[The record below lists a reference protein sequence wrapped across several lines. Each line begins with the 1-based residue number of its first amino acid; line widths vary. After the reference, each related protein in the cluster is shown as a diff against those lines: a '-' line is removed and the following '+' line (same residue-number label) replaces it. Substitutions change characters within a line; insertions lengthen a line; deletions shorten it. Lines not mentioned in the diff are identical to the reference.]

1 MNKEILLAETDKDTI
16 RLWMVDDDVI
26 ANDPEAGILVELPM
40 DPQVLSGMLADEAD
54 AEGVR
59 PGDLHVYR
67 QYATGRFMRDLE
79 WRDVEYD
86 DDLDEVNTFCA
97 AVMAHPELDLYHAFQ
112 YFDAH
117 EIYDW
122 KGQLNVFLQEKKLP
136 EDPEVNADIDLGLYG
151 FDDVKDELFPNA

>member
-1 MNKEILLAETDKDTI
+1 MNKDMLLTETDKDTI
-16 RLWMVDDDVI
+16 RLWVVSDDTI
-26 ANDPEAGILVELPM
+26 AKDPEAGILVELPM
-40 DPQVLSGMLADEAD
+40 SPKALTGMLVDEAD

-86 DDLDEVNTFCA
+86 DDLVEVNTFCA
-97 AVMAHPELDLYHAFQ
+97 AVLAHPELDLYHAFQ

-122 KGQLNVFLQEKKLP
+122 AGQLNVFLQEKQIP
-136 EDPEVNADIDLGLYG
+136 EDPEQDADIDLSLYDL
-151 FDDVKDELFPNA
+151 DDMKAELFPNA